1 MKADIQKLKAQAA
14 EIEITVWVGKN
25 GVTDSIIE
33 ELEDQLISKRLV
45 KVKILKNA
53 LGQAPR
59 NRIARELEEKSGA
72 TLVETRGGVAV
83 YLSPY
88 RKRAL

>member
-1 MKADIQKLKAQAA
+1 MKADIHKLKAQAA

-25 GVTDSIIE
+25 GVTDSIIQ

-59 NRIARELEEKSGA
+59 NRIARELEEKAGA

-88 RKRAL
+88 RKRTL

>member
-53 LGQAPR
+53 LGQVPR

>member
-14 EIEITVWVGKN
+14 DIEITVWVGKN
-25 GVTDSIIE
+25 GVTDSIVE
-33 ELEDQLISKRLV
+33 ELGDQLITKRLV

-59 NRIARELEEKSGA
+59 NRIARELAEKSGA
-72 TLVETRGGVAV
+72 ALVETRGGVAV

-88 RKRAL
+88 RKRTL

>member
-25 GVTDSIIE
+25 GITDSIIE
-33 ELEDQLISKRLV
+33 ELEDQLRSKRLV

-53 LGQAPR
+53 LGQTPR
-59 NRIARELEEKSGA
+59 NGIVRELEEKSGA
-72 TLVETRGGVAV
+72 TLVEIRGGVAV
-83 YLSPY
+83 FLSPF
-88 RKRAL
+88 RRRTL

>member
-1 MKADIQKLKAQAA
+1 MEADIQKLKAQAA
-14 EIEITVWVGKN
+14 DLKITVWVGKN

-33 ELEDQLISKRLV
+33 ELENQLISKKLV

-53 LGQAPR
+53 PGQAPR
-59 NRIARELEEKSGA
+59 NRLVRELEEKSGA

-88 RKRAL
+88 RKKTL

>member
-25 GVTDSIIE
+25 GVTDSIIK

-88 RKRAL
+88 RKRTL

>member
-14 EIEITVWVGKN
+14 EIEITLWVGKN
-25 GVTDSIIE
+25 GVTDSIIA

-53 LGQAPR
+53 LAQAPR
-59 NRIARELEEKSGA
+59 NRIAKELEEKSGA
-72 TLVETRGGVAV
+72 TLVEARGGVAV

-88 RKRAL
+88 RKRTF